1 MTAITCSFPPVKSLA
16 FASPNAAEMEV
27 ELCPVAKASQSL
39 SVGLGSRSVR
49 PTAADGRSPLFC
61 PSASY
66 EYMPDVQRPRQFY
79 PPADESSIPVLQS
92 APQCPDWTQDV
103 LLFWIPSA
111 KGTSAALCKAA
122 LTLFRLNSLYLQWN
136 GYALK
141 YRPQFHQLSILTTS
155 KNLSEGSS

>member
-1 MTAITCSFPPVKSLA
+1 MEPSPMTAITCSFPPVRSLA

-27 ELCPVAKASQSL
+27 ELCPAAKASQSL
-39 SVGLGSRSVR
+39 SVGLGK
-49 PTAADGRSPLFC
+49 PLSPSSC
-61 PSASY
+61 RRWSKPSFL
-66 EYMPDVQRPRQFY
+66 PV
-79 PPADESSIPVLQS
+79 SIPVLQS

-103 LLFWIPSA
+103 PLFWIPSA
-111 KGTSAALCKAA
+111 KGTAAALCKAD